1 MVLQKISFES
11 DENMFQDALN
21 EIREALPG
29 MTSQQRKIGAYFCD
43 HPETI
48 GVLSLGEFVEKI
60 GTSAPT
66 MSRFCQALGYGGF
79 LDFSRAMQTLRNNE
93 ISHATFFHNTRIHRN
108 KSKDPA
114 GMARALIKKEMANLD
129 RLLENY
135 PVEKVAEC
143 VSLMKQ
149 SATMSIIGDMSAYP
163 ATIYFEQLLSKI
175 TPKLIPMSGPSVIQA
190 AAISRL
196 DKSSLV
202 FCMAFPRYPK
212 AVVELSRD
220 AAQKGATI
228 VAITD
233 NELSPLVEISNIFLP
248 VEVDLF
254 SYIDLFGAVFAL
266 INVICMEFGLAQGLP
281 SEHSLSRYDRTVAG
295 TYLVP
300 GCKTDKK
307 AI

>member
-1 MVLQKISFES
+1 MVLQKISYENG
-11 DENMFQDALN
+11 ENMFQDAIN

-29 MTSQQRKIGAYFCD
+29 MTPQQRKIGSYFCE
-43 HPETI
+43 HPETV

-66 MSRFCQALGYGGF
+66 MSRFCQSLGYSGF
-79 LDFSRAMQTLRNNE
+79 LDFSKAMQTLRNNE

-108 KSKDPA
+108 RNNDPA
-114 GMARALIKKEMANLD
+114 GMAHALIKKEMGNLN

-135 PVEKVAEC
+135 PVEKVGEC

-149 SATMSIIGDMSAYP
+149 CATIAIIGDMSAYP

-175 TPKLIPMSGPSVIQA
+175 TPKLIPMSGPSVLQA

-196 DKSSLV
+196 DKNSLV

-220 AAQKGATI
+220 AAQKGAVI

-233 NELSPLVEISNIFLP
+233 NELSPLAEISNILLP

-254 SYIDLFGAVFAL
+254 SYIDLFGAVFTL
-266 INVICMEFGLAQGLP
+266 VNVICMEFGLAQGLE
-281 SEHSLSRYDRTVAG
+281 SEHSLAKYDRTVAG

-300 GCKTDKK
+300 GFRTDKK
-307 AI
+307 AM